1 MSGVAPIQEDAIKSS
16 SGALMRLPVAL
27 VPDMANA
34 IKLIAQHGIQPVALS
49 EKAEDS
55 IHDTTISGSVCLVV
69 GDEERGISNAVFRN
83 CSEGVRLPMV
93 GDTGSLNV
101 SVAAGIALSHIAMWK
116 DRDDTV

>member
-1 MSGVAPIQEDAIKSS
+1 
-16 SGALMRLPVAL
+16 
-27 VPDMANA
+27 MANA
-34 IKLIAQHGIQPVALS
+34 IKMMAQHGIQPVALS
-49 EKAEDS
+49 EKADDS
-55 IHDTTISGSVCLVV
+55 IHESKIEGSICLVV

-116 DRDDTV
+116 DREDVL